1 MLSGHLL
8 NLGTILDGKSSFQG
22 ILSYVFCNALH
33 SMSTMYG
40 AAEFGVSCVGHAIAY
55 AWSSICSSNVMLHS
69 WCGNAHASGDFVM
82 QGLVASHGITSNA
95 EAAALQQ
102 SEHLQHSLGIC
113 IFEPSSWPHAAQG
126 PAAGA
131 GAQAAPVHSTRH

>member
-1 MLSGHLL
+1 MLSRWPWCQSH
-8 NLGTILDGKSSFQG
+8 
-22 ILSYVFCNALH
+22 ALC
-33 SMSTMYG
+33 
-40 AAEFGVSCVGHAIAY
+40 ECV
-55 AWSSICSSNVMLHS
+55 L
-69 WCGNAHASGDFVM
+69 

-113 IFEPSSWPHAAQG
+113 ITEPSPWAHAAEG

-131 GAQAAPVHSTRH
+131 GAQAAPVHPTRH